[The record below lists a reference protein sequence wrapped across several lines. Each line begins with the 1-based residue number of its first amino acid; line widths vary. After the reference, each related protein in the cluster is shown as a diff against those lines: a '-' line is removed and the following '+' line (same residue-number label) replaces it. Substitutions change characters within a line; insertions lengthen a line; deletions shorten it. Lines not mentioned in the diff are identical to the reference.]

1 MPADPI
7 SLALIAKAAPIVLPL
22 ASVFFKTYVGT
33 DSKIIQ
39 AFADLGLNIAA
50 GTTGPAIEKLL
61 GDKPDLV
68 HHLSNQH
75 FLRYTGD
82 VLAALITRFAD
93 QPHMQPQRAA
103 LLKLATEA
111 PEGWL
116 TFVRAGAPGLQ
127 PLRHDE
133 FLRTLA
139 SSMAPGSPGPDLS
152 QVPFTAF
159 FSWHVR
165 LGAEVATKLDAYLK
179 THLPTAL
186 HAALV
191 SDVPSAQAA
200 YREVI
205 HCELLSLRTD
215 IREIQRQLGEQGE
228 KLDDLRD
235 SPGFDL
241 HAYARKLVDHCE
253 LIPLSEKGGTD
264 TRHRISLSSVFVPP
278 SVRAFEQIDP
288 DHLDLDTEAAE
299 SARRDRLDH
308 LDPAKRPHAE
318 YLRNLHRDQPVR
330 PAMDVLA
337 DPDQPGL
344 IVLGDAGVGKTSLV
358 RHLALQWAQAYLQ
371 PQPDQPFPQIP
382 LLIELRRFAAEA
394 SKEAGFSLLDYLHQ
408 CEISIERLDRAWCR
422 YYLQSDSA
430 ILILDGLDE
439 VSDHQLRKTIAKDAT
454 RLRKRGY
461 RILVTSRRVGFI
473 QQHWEERMN
482 LIMSPSVGVYN
493 PPPIPPWSRH
503 LLQEFD
509 DPQRDLFVQK
519 THLLL
524 YPNDIQRQE
533 KTSAFRVRL
542 ARYPAIERL
551 TRNPLLLTLACLLH
565 RTGALGDNRVDLYA
579 AASEMLLDTW
589 ELVRTEN
596 DVAPPEHNLPTLT
609 KGMKVRIV
617 RRLARKI
624 IESAD
629 TRHLGENLFPIGLLQ
644 QAVREVI
651 DPSGS
656 QPVQAEAYAQLM
668 PGLLRERHSLLCW
681 AGEDQYSFIHR
692 SFLEF
697 FAAQAWAED
706 KDLAALSK
714 KAIEKR
720 LLIGDTPDQ
729 PPRWRDERFQNIL
742 PLYYGQLGD
751 DRAAERLP
759 LLWKLRSADAP
770 EENVLFAASC
780 FVEVKAREEHP
791 EFAQQ
796 LRQRLLALAEATWQ
810 QAYEGDHKA
819 EPFRDRCRR
828 ALRALVQL
836 WGSTPDLQDWLHRT
850 LHEPGASF
858 TLRAEIIQQL
868 GALHGPTDTLRTQL
882 HAALITSGSD
892 HSLRNLVC
900 QALDQAWGQTGLFQ
914 ALASQPETARLE
926 VLDLHGCTGLR
937 STQGLPPLPALKT
950 LSLDNCTGLEGA
962 AAFQGLTGLD
972 RLEQLYL
979 SGCASLRSTQGLPR
993 LPALKQLWL
1002 MNCTG
1007 LEGAGALQGLT
1018 GLDSLEEFYLIGC
1031 TGLRSTQGLPTL
1043 PALKQLWVMNCTGL
1057 EGAAALHGL
1066 TGLDRLEKI
1075 DFDGCTGLRSTEG
1088 LPRLPALKTLDLQ
1101 NCTGL
1106 EGATALQG
1114 LAMLERLETLHL
1126 DGCTGLRSTQSLPPL
1141 PALKRLSLQ
1150 NCTGLEGSPALQ
1162 GLTGLDLLETLDL
1175 DGCTGLR
1182 STQGL
1187 PPLPALKTLSLRN
1200 CTGLEGATAL
1210 QGLTMLERLETLDL
1224 DGCTGLEGS
1233 AALQGLTGLDRLE
1246 ELDLDGCTGLRSTQ
1260 GLPPL
1265 PALKTLSLRN
1275 CTGLDKQALEELRR
1289 QLPDSCRIFN
1299 PNGSRTGSGSKKLT
1313 YESHTSLAHDSP
1325 RSMAPST

>member
-1 MPADPI
+1 MHLIMPADPI

-33 DSKIIQ
+33 DSKILQ

-82 VLAALITRFAD
+82 VLAALITRFAA

-103 LLKLATEA
+103 LLKLAAEA

-116 TFVRAGAPGLQ
+116 TFVRAGAPGLK

-133 FLRTLA
+133 FLSTLA
-139 SSMAPGSPGPDLS
+139 SSMTQDSLGPDLS

-165 LGAEVATKLDAYLK
+165 LGAEVAQKLDAYLK
-179 THLPTAL
+179 SYLPTAL

-205 HCELLSLRTD
+205 HRELLSLRTD
-215 IREIQRQLGEQGE
+215 IRRLQQNLADQGE

-264 TRHRISLSSVFVPP
+264 TRQRISLSSVFVPP
-278 SVRAFEQIDP
+278 SVRAFEHIDP

-308 LDPAKRPHAE
+308 LDPAKRPHAQH
-318 YLRNLHRDQPVR
+318 LRDLHRDQPVR

-337 DPDQPGL
+337 DPDRPGL

-422 YYLQSDSA
+422 YYLQAGSA

-439 VSDHQLRKTIAKDAT
+439 VSDHQLRKAIAKDAT

-473 QQHWEERMN
+473 QQHWQGKGPFVTSSHTILGEF
-482 LIMSPSVGVYN
+482 PFWY
-493 PPPIPPWSRH
+493 RH

-509 DPQRDLFVQK
+509 DPQRDHFVQK

-524 YPNDIQRQE
+524 YTNDIQRQE

-596 DVAPPEHNLPTLT
+596 DVAPLEHNLPPLL

-629 TRHLGENLFPIGLLQ
+629 SSHLGENLFPIGLLQ

-714 KAIEKR
+714 KTIEKR
-720 LLIGDTPDQ
+720 LLIGGSPDQ

-742 PLYYGQLGD
+742 PLYYGQLSD

-770 EENVLFAASC
+770 DETVLFAASC

-791 EFAQQ
+791 DFAQQ

-810 QAYEGDHKA
+810 QGFEGDPKA

-836 WGSTPDLQDWLHRT
+836 WGSTQELQDWLHRT
-850 LHEPGASF
+850 LHQAECSF

-882 HAALITSGSD
+882 HTALISSGPD
-892 HSLRNLVC
+892 HLLRSRVC

-914 ALASQPETARLE
+914 ALARQPETASLE
-926 VLDLHGCTGLR
+926 VL
-937 STQGLPPLPALKT
+937 
-950 LSLDNCTGLEGA
+950 
-962 AAFQGLTGLD
+962 
-972 RLEQLYL
+972 
-979 SGCASLRSTQGLPR
+979 
-993 LPALKQLWL
+993 
-1002 MNCTG
+1002 
-1007 LEGAGALQGLT
+1007 
-1018 GLDSLEEFYLIGC
+1018 
-1031 TGLRSTQGLPTL
+1031 
-1043 PALKQLWVMNCTGL
+1043 
-1057 EGAAALHGL
+1057 
-1066 TGLDRLEKI
+1066 
-1075 DFDGCTGLRSTEG
+1075 
-1088 LPRLPALKTLDLQ
+1088 
-1101 NCTGL
+1101 
-1106 EGATALQG
+1106 
-1114 LAMLERLETLHL
+1114 HL
-1126 DGCTGLRSTQSLPPL
+1126 
-1141 PALKRLSLQ
+1141 
-1150 NCTGLEGSPALQ
+1150 N
-1162 GLTGLDLLETLDL
+1162 
-1175 DGCTGLR
+1175 GCTGLR

-1200 CTGLEGATAL
+1200 CTGLEGA
-1210 QGLTMLERLETLDL
+1210 
-1224 DGCTGLEGS
+1224 

-1246 ELDLDGCTGLRSTQ
+1246 ELDLRG
-1260 GLPPL
+1260 
-1265 PALKTLSLRN
+1265 
-1275 CTGLDKQALEELRR
+1275 CTGLDKRSLAELRR
-1289 QLPDSCRIFN
+1289 QLPDSCRIIN
-1299 PNGSRTGSGSKKLT
+1299 PDRSRTGAGSKKLT
-1313 YESHTSLAHDSP
+1313 NESHASLAHDSP
-1325 RSMAPST
+1325 